1 MSIFDFYK
9 NKSFNFSELK
19 INKANFYFDKE
30 NLNLFR
36 NHFNKKINKIITIK
50 NSNIFYKDINKD
62 IVSISP
68 IKKLKY
74 IINFTT
80 KEKKLDID
88 GIIFDS
94 KYNFLWY
101 KNYQNPDKRQIVLKI
116 KNPNIK
122 IDNVINNQTKNGFE
136 GNLKLRFI
144 GSDYDFKY
152 KKLNDLITFKSS
164 SNNDK
169 FKFKGDVNIDPLY
182 FNINSKVKNLDIE
195 YLINYFLISINKSN
209 NLIHKNLN
217 GDLSFNLSKMK
228 NSFFKNGNINFIF
241 REGNILIDKSY
252 FNIDKVGNIN
262 FSDGFFKIYEDNLY
276 YSASA
281 NLEIKNQKEFYRL
294 FLIPT
299 ENRIKLSNINFIIE
313 KNLDQKKY
321 YISNLKINYS
331 KNKKYNN
338 DELEKFEFNN
348 VQQLRL
354 ILRNYFTALN
364 QG

>member
-1 MSIFDFYK
+1 
-9 NKSFNFSELK
+9 
-19 INKANFYFDKE
+19 
-30 NLNLFR
+30 
-36 NHFNKKINKIITIK
+36 
-50 NSNIFYKDINKD
+50 
-62 IVSISP
+62 
-68 IKKLKY
+68 
-74 IINFTT
+74 
-80 KEKKLDID
+80 
-88 GIIFDS
+88 
-94 KYNFLWY
+94 
-101 KNYQNPDKRQIVLKI
+101 
-116 KNPNIK
+116 
-122 IDNVINNQTKNGFE
+122 
-136 GNLKLRFI
+136 
-144 GSDYDFKY
+144 
-152 KKLNDLITFKSS
+152 
-164 SNNDK
+164 
-169 FKFKGDVNIDPLY
+169 
-182 FNINSKVKNLDIE
+182 
-195 YLINYFLISINKSN
+195 
-209 NLIHKNLN
+209 
-217 GDLSFNLSKMK
+217 MK
-228 NSFFKNGNINFIF
+228 NSFFKNGDINFIF

-299 ENRIKLSNINFIIE
+299 GNRIKLSNINFIIE
-313 KNLDQKKY
+313 KNLDQNKY